1 MFLIL
6 YTKPDTFWSVF
17 QVMAVI
23 KEKNVLACNSKKY
36 DSLRTITGSKS
47 TKKTLE
53 FKYVTS
59 LVW

>member
-6 YTKPDTFWSVF
+6 YIKSDTFWSVF

-23 KEKNVLACNSKKY
+23 KEKNVLACDSKKY
-36 DSLRTITGSKS
+36 DLRTITGSKS

-59 LVW
+59 LV